1 MPDSQQIIQAIDLY
15 RHAMELYG
23 VLALTGSCL
32 LYACVLHLRVRTLAR
47 NYRDRSEGLESRLAQ
62 SAEAIERLRLQQEE
76 KAEQPPVQAAPLG
89 QALNLNKRGQVLR
102 MQRRGENPETI
113 AGALG
118 IPRNEVDL
126 LLKVHQMTLERV
138 GPVESGAR
146 A

>member
-1 MPDSQQIIQAIDLY
+1 MAEGTGRIQQNVRASRWQVVVATRGRRSDIGGEACQKEENVWLAGC
-15 RHAMELYG
+15 EL
-23 VLALTGSCL
+23 L
-32 LYACVLHLRVRTLAR
+32 
-47 NYRDRSEGLESRLAQ
+47 
-62 SAEAIERLRLQQEE
+62 
-76 KAEQPPVQAAPLG
+76 AEQPPVQAAPLG